1 MLLKKLFLS
10 RSVLVIAALLL
21 TIAVVVRPTV
31 QAQSPAINPVA
42 APVANRITHTI
53 DEKNRVTL
61 SGTVH
66 PLARASNDRGPVPDS
81 MRLDRIQ
88 IVLKRSDSQE
98 SALKQLIGDLHRP
111 GSASYHRWLT
121 PDQFGQQFGP
131 SDADLAVVE
140 GWLQSH
146 GFNELKVNPGRQTL
160 EVTGSA
166 AQFREAFHTQIHTY
180 SVQGKTHYA
189 NAGDPQ
195 IPAALGPVFGGF
207 ASLNNFSLK
216 SYSTL
221 LGKAAYNPKSGRAK
235 PQWTVDSDYGESFVL
250 SPGDFAVQYDL
261 SPLYSAGT
269 DGTGQTIA
277 IINESNILASRVND
291 FRTLFG
297 LPANPPQIIIDGND
311 PGVDGIN
318 NPDAPNGASGEAYL
332 DVEWSGAV
340 APKATIDLV
349 IAADTPLSSGLIL
362 AANHA
367 VYGNVA
373 PVMSLSFGNC
383 EAALGSTNAYLSL
396 LWEQAAAQGI
406 TVVVSTGD
414 NGSAGCDDPDSQD
427 YAVNG
432 TAVSGFASTPYNVA
446 VGGTDFYYS
455 SFNQGTT
462 AIGDQLATYWNTTS
476 SNSTPTV
483 SIKGFI
489 PEQPWNT
496 SQYGSNFLHSTNPGT
511 SIGAGSG
518 GASSAAFAITTSSS
532 TTYGPYPKPS
542 WQSGSG
548 VPADGARDLPDVS
561 LFASDGPN
569 ASYYPVCLEDGD
581 CQPVASG
588 DTVQVFAVGGTS
600 ASAPA
605 FAGIMA
611 LVNQQYGRQGQADFV
626 LYPLAAQ
633 YPTAFHDVV
642 NGTNSVPCASGSPD
656 CIAVTNP
663 VTNSDGTLEGQIG
676 TGSTPDYNATAG
688 YDLATGLGTI
698 DANVLVK
705 NWNNIKLAASTTTL
719 QPSATT
725 FAHSAPITL
734 SGSVTGSNTPSGSVA
749 LMSDNTDPLQNGQT
763 VFQLTNG
770 AFNGIYSALPG
781 GTYNI
786 WGQYSGDGVDA
797 SSTSEKMQI
806 TVTPEASQVM
816 FGIIDE
822 VSQGGSVVSAGAQLP
837 YGTQFVLTAEP
848 SPAVTGGSFGIPTG
862 SVAFTDGATTLSTAK
877 ININGEAS
885 YNAPLIVGAHN
896 LAAGYAGDNSYT
908 ASSSTAIAFTV
919 VKDTPL
925 LAFSSPTQT
934 GQTSFQG
941 SAPIVFTIQ
950 VENGANNPAEQQTQT
965 YMYTPV
971 APPTGTVTVTGLPAG
986 VPASVALQST
996 LDLGTGAPEGTGT
1009 ITASALPA
1017 GNYNLQITYPGD
1029 ANYNSAVMP
1038 LTITVSGNSLT
1049 PSTTTAASSAA
1060 STSPTAAVT
1069 ITATVTGQTG
1079 KAAPTGTIL
1088 VTTSGYLLPTLTLAS
1103 SGGNTSSA
1111 ALVVNSSQLLPG
1123 ANVLTIQYTG
1133 DSVYEPSSTTLSVTN
1148 GIGPGVQSFSLTAT
1162 PISLSSPGMSGSS
1175 TVTVA
1180 PSDGFTGTVALTC
1193 SITNPPGSTNGPT
1206 CVAASAQVN
1215 GVLPVGT
1222 ALTINTAAST
1232 PTATYTLN
1240 ITGTSA
1246 GLSASTSIPVL
1257 VTTTANPGFTLAG
1270 SPISIAAPGGTGS
1283 SPITIMPG
1291 GQFTG
1296 TVALSCSVSAA
1307 ASGDTPTC
1315 TVSTPPAI
1323 TGSASVTATLAIAT
1337 TSATVDGTY
1346 TVTITGVSGAITQ
1359 TTTVAL
1365 TVSGV
1370 APPPPSFSLSAIAI
1384 TNDAPGASATSNITV
1399 TPIGGYTGTVALTC
1413 AVTSSP
1419 SGGQYMPTCTVTAP
1433 PTITGST
1440 AVTATLTVEST
1451 APATSASQD
1460 HSRSIFFAGGGL
1472 TLASLFCFFAVPRAW
1487 RQGKVLIFLFLL
1499 TAVSGFLA
1507 GCGGSGASSTGT
1519 GIAGTTPGAYVIT
1532 VTGTSGGT
1540 TESTPVSVT
1549 IGN

>member
-1 MLLKKLFLS
+1 MPLKKLFLS
-10 RSVLVIAALLL
+10 RFVLVAPALLL
-21 TIAVVVRPTV
+21 TLAVVVMPTV
-31 QAQSPAINPVA
+31 QAQSPAISPAA
-42 APVANRITHTI
+42 APVANRITQAI
-53 DEKNRVTL
+53 DENNRVTL

-66 PLARASNDRGPVPDS
+66 PLARASNDRGAVPES

-111 GSASYHRWLT
+111 GSASYHHWLT
-121 PDQFGQQFGP
+121 PEQFGQQFGP
-131 SDADLAVVE
+131 SDADLAVLE

-146 GFNELKVNPGRQTL
+146 GFSELKVNPGRQTL
-160 EVTGSA
+160 EVTASA
-166 AQFREAFHTQIHTY
+166 AQFSETFHTQIHTY

-195 IPAALGPVFGGF
+195 IPAALAPVFGGF
-207 ASLNNFSLK
+207 ASLNNFSLR
-216 SYSTL
+216 SDSNL
-221 LGKAAYNPKSGRAK
+221 LGKADYNPRTGRAK
-235 PQWTVDSDYGESFVL
+235 PHWTVSADYGESFVL

-261 SPLYSAGT
+261 NPLYSAGT

-277 IINESNILASRVND
+277 IVNESNILVSRVND

-311 PGVDGIN
+311 PGLDGDN
-318 NPDAPNGASGEAYL
+318 NPGSPNGASGEAYL

-349 IAADTPLSSGLIL
+349 IAADTPLSSGLLL
-362 AANHA
+362 AANRA

-373 PVMSLSFGNC
+373 PVMSLSFGYC
-383 EAALGSTNAYLSL
+383 EALLGSTNTYLDL

-414 NGSAGCDDPDSQD
+414 NGSADCDNPDKQD
-427 YAVNG
+427 YADNG
-432 TAVSGFASTPYNVA
+432 KAVSGFASTPYNVA

-455 SFNQGTT
+455 SFNQGAT
-462 AIGDQLATYWNTTS
+462 AVDDQLATYWDTTL

-483 SIKGFI
+483 SIKGNI

-496 SQYGSNFLHSTNPGT
+496 SQYGLNILHSTSLAT

-518 GASSAAFAITTSSS
+518 GASSLGLATTNSSG

-542 WQSGSG
+542 WQSGPG

-561 LFASDGPN
+561 LFASNGPN
-569 ASYYPVCLEDGD
+569 ATYYPVCLEDGD

-588 DTVQVFAVGGTS
+588 DTVQIYGIGGTS

-633 YPTAFHDVV
+633 YPAAFHDVV
-642 NGTNSVPCASGSPD
+642 NGTNTVPCASGSPD
-656 CIAVTNP
+656 CIAVANP
-663 VTNSDGTLEGQIG
+663 VTDTDGTVEGEIG

-705 NWNNIKLAASTTTL
+705 NWNNIKLAASATTL
-719 QPSATT
+719 LPSATT
-725 FAHSAPITL
+725 FAHGTPVTF

-749 LMSDNTDPLQNGQT
+749 LMTDNSDPLQSGQT
-763 VFQLTNG
+763 VFELTNG
-770 AFNGIYSALPG
+770 AFSGSDSALPG

-786 WGQYSGDGVDA
+786 WGQYSGDGVNA
-797 SSTSEKMQI
+797 ASTSEKTQI
-806 TVTPEASQVM
+806 TVAPEASQLA

-822 VSQGGSVVSAGAQLP
+822 VSQGSSVVTPGTQLP

-848 SPAVTGGSFGIPTG
+848 SPSITSSSFGIPTG
-862 SVAFTDGATTLSTAK
+862 SVAFTDGATTLSTVK
-877 ININGEAS
+877 INGNGEAS

-896 LAAGYAGDNSYT
+896 LAASYAGDNSYT
-908 ASSSTAIAFTV
+908 ASTSTAIAFTV

-925 LAFSSPTQT
+925 IGFSSPTQT

-941 SAPIVFTIQ
+941 GGPIVFTIQ
-950 VENGANNPAEQQTQT
+950 VENGANNTNEQETNT
-965 YMYTPV
+965 YIYTPV
-971 APPTGTVTVTGLPAG
+971 APPTGTVTITGLPAG
-986 VPASVALQST
+986 VPASTALQST
-996 LDLGTGAPEGTGT
+996 LDLGTGAPEGAGT

-1017 GNYNLQITYPGD
+1017 GNYNLQINYPGD
-1029 ANYNSAVMP
+1029 SNYNSVVTP
-1038 LTITVSGNSLT
+1038 LTISVSGSSLT

-1060 STSPTAAVT
+1060 STSPTAAVI

-1079 KAAPTGTIL
+1079 KAAPTGSIL
-1088 VTTSGYLLPTLTLAS
+1088 VSTSGYQFPAVTLTS
-1103 SGGNTSSA
+1103 TGGDTSSA
-1111 ALVVNSSQLLPG
+1111 VVVTNSSQLLPG

-1133 DSVYEPSSTTLSVTN
+1133 DSVYQPSSTSLSVTN
-1148 GIGPGVQSFSLTAT
+1148 GVGPGVQSFALSAT
-1162 PISLSSPGMSGSS
+1162 PISFSSPGMSGPS

-1180 PSDGFTGTVALTC
+1180 PSDGFTGMVTLTC
-1193 SITNPPGSTNGPT
+1193 SVTNPPGSTNGPT
-1206 CVAASAQVN
+1206 CAAASAQVN
-1215 GVLPVGT
+1215 GVLPVVT
-1222 ALTINTAAST
+1222 ALTINTTAST

-1246 GLSASTSIPVL
+1246 GLSESTSIPVL
-1257 VTTTANPGFTLAG
+1257 VTSTANPGFTLAG
-1270 SPISIAAPGGTGS
+1270 TPISVSAPGGTGS
-1283 SPITIMPG
+1283 SPITITPS

-1296 TVALSCSVSAA
+1296 AVALSCSVSAA
-1307 ASGDTPTC
+1307 TSGDTPTC

-1323 TGSASVTATLAIAT
+1323 TGSASVAATLTVAT

-1370 APPPPSFSLSAIAI
+1370 APPAPGFSLSGVAI
-1384 TNDAPGASATSNITV
+1384 TNDAPGVSATSNITV
-1399 TPIGGYTGTVALTC
+1399 TPTGGYTGTVALTC

-1419 SGGQYMPTCTVTAP
+1419 SGAKYLPACTVTAP
-1433 PTITGST
+1433 PAITGST

-1451 APATSASQD
+1451 AAATSALASQ
-1460 HSRSIFFAGGGL
+1460 SRSIFVTGGSL
-1472 TLASLFCFFAVPRAW
+1472 TLASLFFFAVPRAW
-1487 RQGKVLIFLFLL
+1487 RKRKALLLLLLL
-1499 TAVSGFLA
+1499 TAVSGFFA
-1507 GCGGSGASSTGT
+1507 GCGGSSSTSSGT
-1519 GIAGTTPGAYVIT
+1519 GVTGTTPGAYVIT
-1532 VTGTSGGT
+1532 VTGTSGT
-1540 TESTPVSVT
+1540 TTASTPVSVT
-1549 IGN
+1549 IAN